1 LLFVKIVKFYYYLK
15 HDYNF
20 IVASE
25 KSKKIVFLR
34 QIRTFIPGMSLL
46 SQLNPAP
53 LWIYFEEIC
62 SIPRL
67 SKNEW
72 KIRQYLLEFAKKNN
86 LESKED
92 EVGNILIIKPPAI
105 GMENR
110 KIVVLQ
116 SHMDMVGEK
125 NADYPHDWT
134 TDPIIPAVKGEWVTA
149 TGTTLGADD
158 GIGIASQLAILTDE
172 NLKAGMIECLFT
184 VDEESGMTGA
194 INLKADFFN
203 GRTLLN
209 LDSEDEGILFI
220 GCAGGMDT
228 VGTMNYQAVPVH
240 EGSYAV
246 NISVTGLHGGHS
258 GDEIH
263 KGYGNAVKI
272 MNRLISDLSNQFN
285 IAVAY
290 FDGGNLRNAIPRE
303 AFATIVFDRT
313 VLEQVKDH
321 IDNFYSTQ
329 TEEFGDLEKDL
340 KISGKVTNVPSYVMD
355 KENQT
360 KFIDALTC
368 CPHGVI
374 AWSKEMDDLVETS
387 TNLASAKFSENHTI
401 RIITTQR
408 SSAESAKINASAT
421 VESCLRL
428 AGAEVVHSDGY
439 PGWKP
444 DITSEI
450 LQITHKS
457 YISLFGEEPA
467 IKAIHAGLECGLVYE
482 KIKGIDMISFG
493 PTIKGAHTPEEMIE
507 IRTAQMFWDLL
518 IDVVK
523 NIPVK

>member
-1 LLFVKIVKFYYYLK
+1 
-15 HDYNF
+15 
-20 IVASE
+20 
-25 KSKKIVFLR
+25 
-34 QIRTFIPGMSLL
+34 MSLL

-62 SIPRL
+62 GIPRL
-67 SKNEW
+67 SKNEG
-72 KIRQYLLEFAKKNN
+72 KIRQYLREFAKKNN

-92 EVGNILIIKPPAI
+92 EVGNILIIKPAAP
-105 GMENR
+105 GMEN
-110 KIVVLQ
+110 KKTVVLQ

-125 NADYPHDWT
+125 NADYPHNWD
-134 TDPIIPAVKGEWVTA
+134 TDPIIPSINGGWVTA

-158 GIGIASQLAILTDE
+158 GIGIASQLAILTDK
-172 NLKAGMIECLFT
+172 NLQAGKIECLFT

-194 INLKADFFN
+194 INLKPEFFT
-203 GRTLLN
+203 GRILIN

-228 VGTMNYQAVPVH
+228 VGTMNYQPMPVPN
-240 EGSYAV
+240 GSEALE
-246 NISVTGLHGGHS
+246 IAVTGLHGGHS

-272 MNRLISDLSNQFN
+272 MNRLLWNLSNNYN
-285 IAVAY
+285 ISLAG

-303 AFATIVFDRT
+303 AFATIVFDKSA
-313 VLEQVKDH
+313 LSAVK
-321 IDNFYSTQ
+321 NWTAGYSSTLA
-329 TEEFGDLEKDL
+329 EEYGDLEKDL
-340 KISGKVTNVPSYVMD
+340 KITVKVTAIPDYIMD
-355 KENQT
+355 KQNQN
-360 KFIDALTC
+360 KFLNALTC

-374 AWSKEMDDLVETS
+374 AWSNEMSDLVETS
-387 TNLASAKFSENHTI
+387 TNLASAKFSENNSI

-408 SSAESAKINASAT
+408 SSVESAKINAGAM

-428 AGAEVVHSDGY
+428 ADAVVVHSDGY

-444 DITSEI
+444 NMTSEI
-450 LQITHKS
+450 LRITRKS
-457 YISLFGEEPA
+457 YSDLFGKDPLVR
-467 IKAIHAGLECGLVYE
+467 AIHAGLECGLVYE

-507 IRTAQMFWDLL
+507 IKTAQMFWDLL

-523 NIPVK
+523 NIPQK

>member
-1 LLFVKIVKFYYYLK
+1 MGI
-15 HDYNF
+15 
-20 IVASE
+20 
-25 KSKKIVFLR
+25 
-34 QIRTFIPGMSLL
+34 L

-62 SIPRL
+62 NIPRL
-67 SKNEW
+67 SKNEG
-72 KIRQYLLEFAKKNN
+72 KIRKYLLDFAKNNN

-92 EVGNILIIKPPAI
+92 EVGNILIVKPPSA

-110 KIVVLQ
+110 KTVVLQ

-134 TDPIIPAVKGEWVTA
+134 SDPIIPTVKGGWVTA

-158 GIGIASQLAILTDE
+158 GIGIASQMAILTDK
-172 NLKAGMIECLFT
+172 NLKAGKIECLFT

-194 INLKADFFN
+194 INLKADFFT
-203 GRTLLN
+203 GRTLIN

-228 VGTMNYQAVPVH
+228 VGTMKYKPVPVSD
-240 EGSYAV
+240 GSYALD
-246 NISVTGLHGGHS
+246 ISVTGLHGGHS

-272 MNRLISDLSNQFN
+272 MNRVLWNISNHYDFSLAN
-285 IAVAY
+285 

-303 AFATIVFDRT
+303 AFSKIVLDKS
-313 VLEQVKDH
+313 VNESVKGW
-321 IDNFYSTQ
+321 IDTFKKTLKD
-329 TEEFGDLEKDL
+329 EFGDLEKEL
-340 KISGKVTNVPSYVMD
+340 KISVKEVDLPEYVMD
-355 KENQT
+355 NESQQ
-360 KFIDALTC
+360 KFLNALTC

-387 TNLASAKFSENHTI
+387 TNLAIAKFGENNSI
-401 RIITTQR
+401 SIITTQR
-408 SSAESAKINASAT
+408 SSVESSRHDAGAM

-444 DITSEI
+444 NLTSEI
-450 LQITHKS
+450 LKITHRS
-457 YISLFGEEPA
+457 YLDLFGKEPSVR
-467 IKAIHAGLECGLVYE
+467 AIHAGLECGLVHE

-507 IRTAQMFWDLL
+507 IKTAQMFWDLL
-518 IDVVK
+518 IDVVGK
-523 NIPVK
+523 MPVNI